1 MDRSELQKCEIPSND
16 KWVVTQN
23 HILTITAEEAK
34 HVTGFSEGWV
44 IWDLYFL
51 QDMFHAVSTDK
62 MYVIDV
68 GWYPEGSPE
77 GHYYLVLIERNP
89 NENIYNWN
97 EPLVE
102 YETRSLDQLLSKIR
116 VLMSDEQK
124 LGAGMN
130 GTF

>member
-23 HILTITAEEAK
+23 HILTITAEEAR
-34 HVTGFSEGWV
+34 HVTGFDEGFK

-51 QDMFHAVSTDK
+51 QDMFHAVSTDE

-77 GHYYLVLIERNP
+77 GHYSLVLIERNP
-89 NENIYNWN
+89 KENIYNWDK
-97 EPLVE
+97 PLVE
-102 YETRSLDQLLSKIR
+102 FDTRSLDQLLSKIR
-116 VLMSDEQK
+116 DLMSDEQK
-124 LGAGMN
+124 IGAGIN
-130 GTF
+130 GTL